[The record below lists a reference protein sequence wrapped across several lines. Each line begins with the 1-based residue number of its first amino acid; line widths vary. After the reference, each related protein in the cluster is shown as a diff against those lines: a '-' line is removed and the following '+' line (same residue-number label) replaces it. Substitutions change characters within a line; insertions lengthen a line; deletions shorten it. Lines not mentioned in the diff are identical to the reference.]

1 MARLFGTDKVLP
13 AGLTTAGHQKIQLIG
28 QCLGDLLGNTT
39 FKALVSVISFYVV
52 IFLTMYLEGEKYWP
66 RDWTATPSLVE
77 EDCEKDVAAAVAAA
91 VANATTTRE
100 LSDDPCDPT
109 WQGGFHLFIIDSLYY
124 GTVIFS
130 TVGYGDI
137 FPKTSATR
145 ALTVLYA
152 FVGILVVFPQALY
165 LVSTYI
171 TNPIGEFL
179 IRMFPKP
186 KVEVTRLKG
195 VDGSNMEITHPH
207 SAFSFYLRN
216 LAPWIFLWLVLQLIF
231 AFIFVLAQPPGS
243 DPTGNVMYPHDMTYG
258 LALYHSMITSTTVG
272 FGDVKLHTAAAKIV
286 AVIHSIIRRSLQ
298 YALELSAEL
307 SQQREGLEAV
317 EVMIRK
323 SDQAY
328 SRTSPR
334 ATRRP
339 SRQAKSKTEK
349 SFLKTEK
356 YSASKDLNK
365 MMAEDDEKA
374 NASLATAAA
383 NSAQAAA
390 RVKQPPVKGDIKYL
404 IRRRLWS
411 RCWYSWVCSI
421 GRRRCL

>member
-52 IFLTMYLEGEKYWP
+52 IFLTMYLEGETYWP

-91 VANATTTRE
+91 VANATTERK
-100 LSDDPCDPT
+100 LSAADDPCDPT

-137 FPKTSATR
+137 FPNTSATR

-179 IRMFPKP
+179 IRM
-186 KVEVTRLKG
+186 
-195 VDGSNMEITHPH
+195 
-207 SAFSFYLRN
+207 
-216 LAPWIFLWLVLQLIF
+216 
-231 AFIFVLAQPPGS
+231 
-243 DPTGNVMYPHDMTYG
+243 
-258 LALYHSMITSTTVG
+258 
-272 FGDVKLHTAAAKIV
+272 
-286 AVIHSIIRRSLQ
+286 
-298 YALELSAEL
+298 
-307 SQQREGLEAV
+307 
-317 EVMIRK
+317 
-323 SDQAY
+323 
-328 SRTSPR
+328 
-334 ATRRP
+334 
-339 SRQAKSKTEK
+339 
-349 SFLKTEK
+349 
-356 YSASKDLNK
+356 
-365 MMAEDDEKA
+365 
-374 NASLATAAA
+374 
-383 NSAQAAA
+383 
-390 RVKQPPVKGDIKYL
+390 
-404 IRRRLWS
+404 
-411 RCWYSWVCSI
+411 
-421 GRRRCL
+421 